1 LLEARLC
8 GQNRGTTARVAPFCV
23 SFIAARSGIVV
34 LIRSTY
40 CFAAF
45 VLAIAVVHADDPPS
59 QAEKPVSDKPAVE
72 LKTPETDNKD
82 KKDDEDKSE
91 EPTITTHTAEIAGK
105 KIEYTATAGT
115 LPLSGEDEKHKANV
129 FFVAY
134 TVEPGENG
142 PRPITFCFNGGPGSS
157 SVWLHMGML
166 GPKKVELPSEPVV
179 PRPPAAVIANPYSL
193 LDVTDL
199 VFIDPVSTGYSRPV
213 EGEKKEQFHGYNE
226 DLQSVGRFIHLYTT
240 KYGRWGSPKFL
251 CGESY
256 GTLRAAGL
264 AEHLQDRYNLELNGI
279 VLVSTVLDFQTL
291 MALPTNDLPFVLFL
305 PSYATTAWYHKR
317 LSDELQGKSVEDVAK
332 EAREFA
338 MGDYATALLK
348 SGDLPAEKKQQVI
361 DRYAALTGLPA
372 DFVRRSELRVPQER
386 FAKNLLR
393 EKDLSIGRFD
403 SRYTGPDRD
412 AAGIQTQYDPSAA
425 ALFGPFTS
433 AFYQY
438 VRDELNIKTEMPYE
452 ILTGKVHPWSY
463 DEFTNRFV
471 ESATPL
477 SEAMA
482 HNPHLKIFVAN
493 GYYDLATPFLASEY
507 TFARLLPS
515 VRRENVTMSYY
526 NGGHMMYVNEADL
539 QKLREDLLKFY
550 EAAAPSK

>member
-1 LLEARLC
+1 M
-8 GQNRGTTARVAPFCV
+8 
-23 SFIAARSGIVV
+23 
-34 LIRSTY
+34 LIRATL
-40 CFAAF
+40 CCA
-45 VLAIAVVHADDPPS
+45 VLGFTCVVAQADDPPS
-59 QAEKPVSDKPAVE
+59 QASKPVSDTPAVE
-72 LKTPETDNKD
+72 LKKPKTDE
-82 KKDDEDKSE
+82 KKDEAE
-91 EPTITTHTAEIAGK
+91 EPSITTHTAEIGGK
-105 KIEYTATAGT
+105 MIAYTATAGT
-115 LPLSGEDEKHKANV
+115 LPLAGEDEKHKANV

-134 TVEPGENG
+134 TVNPGEDG

-166 GPKKVELPSEPVV
+166 GPKRVELPSEPVV
-179 PRPPAAVIANPYSL
+179 PRPPAGVIANPYSL
-193 LDVTDL
+193 LDITDL

-213 EGEKKEQFHGYNE
+213 EGEKKEQFHGYKE
-226 DLQSVGRFIHLYTT
+226 DLESVGRFIHLYTT

-291 MALPTNDLPFVLFL
+291 MDLPTNDLPFVLFL
-305 PSYATTAWYHKR
+305 PTYATTAWYHKQ
-317 LSDELQGKSVEDVAK
+317 LSDEMQAKSVEEIAK

-338 MGDYATALLK
+338 LGEYATALLK
-348 SGDLPAEKKQQVI
+348 AGDLPAEKQQEVI
-361 DRYAALTGLPA
+361 GRYAALTGLPPGY
-372 DFVRRSELRVPQER
+372 VRRSELRVPQER
-386 FAKNLLR
+386 FAERLLR
-393 EKDLSIGRFD
+393 AHELIVGRFD

-412 AAGIQTQYDPSAA
+412 AAGSQTQYDPSAA
-425 ALFGPFTS
+425 ALFGSFTS

-438 VRDELNIKTEMPYE
+438 VRNDLNIQKEMPYE

-463 DEFTNRFV
+463 DQFTNRFV
-471 ESATPL
+471 ESSTPL

-493 GYYDLATPFLASEY
+493 GYYDLATPFLAAEY

-539 QKLREDLLKFY
+539 KKLREDLLKFY
-550 EAAAPSK
+550 ESAVPSK